1 MAEQFIVNSL
11 ASRMAINKWI
21 DDLYAKHGYITFS
34 EPRIGADRS
43 LDQNALFHVW
53 LTLYIAYSLKI
64 DKREV
69 SKGLIQGM
77 KDMVKRNFTAKYPD
91 CYPWMVFEVLCP
103 ITREVT
109 RTDYTSS
116 SDWKKGEMFQV
127 LTWFQMTAAEDGC
140 ILESKGQF
148 AKNQRI
154 SNGE

>member
-11 ASRMAINKWI
+11 ASRMALNKWV

-53 LTLYIAYSLKI
+53 LTEYCAYATKLHKS
-64 DKREV
+64 EV
-69 SKGLIQGM
+69 SKGLVQGM
-77 KDMVKRNFTAKYPD
+77 KEKVKQKFTARHPD
-91 CYPWMVFEVLCP
+91 CYPWMTYEVIDP
-103 ITREVT
+103 FTQEVI

-116 SDWKKGEMFQV
+116 KTWKSGEMFQV
-127 LTWFQMTAAEDGC
+127 LTWFQMTAAEDGL
-140 ILESKGQF
+140 ILESKGNF
-148 AKNQRI
+148 AKLQRK